1 MPLWWP
7 GRKCRS
13 KAKHRAGAAPASAAS
28 SPPRNSVD
36 AGTSSAYAS
45 ACASPL
51 PSSPRGAAKPH
62 GLDSPAP
69 AARHQAGAVS
79 RCGGGRGGTGL
90 RADGQGHPLPRP
102 RYKSAPL
109 PLASSLAAACGGCA
123 SAAASVSSASSSES
137 FDDDEDEDRRN
148 YRYTDPVVYSRGK
161 TMPPDGLKGMVEGKH
176 FASCSALQ
184 EHHRFF
190 EAPINNVGEFHR
202 QSFEPSAG
210 EASRSLGRMP
220 DDAFGAR
227 TGSLSPGPR
236 GHAFSVSD
244 AGQRDF
250 GFSPRSPL
258 RRMDDLRMSP
268 QPLPLP
274 PVPASSLPLPS
285 SSIASTQSQ
294 SQWKKGKLLG
304 SGTFGQV
311 YLGFNREGGQFCAIK
326 EVQVILDDSN
336 SKERLRQLNQE
347 VDLLS
352 QLSHQNI
359 VQYYGSKLTD
369 EALSIYLEYVS
380 GGSIHKLLRDYGPFR
395 EPVIR
400 NYTRQILSG
409 LAYLHGRNTVHRDI
423 KGANILVGP
432 TGDVKL
438 ADFGVAKH
446 ITSFA
451 EIRSFR
457 GSPYWMAPEVVMN
470 NKGYSLA
477 VDIWSLGCT
486 IIEMA
491 TGRHPW
497 HPYEDVPALFKIAN
511 SKDAPEIPLSIS
523 KEGNDFLNLCLM
535 RDPAQ
540 RPSATQLLGHPFVH
554 DHQAIRVEKCRA
566 TLLSNGLSTPVE
578 AARHKKSNRES
589 LTKRGITPLQDIGG
603 LRARDFAGFA
613 TAYPSPRNP
622 SSPIAARANMSLPVS
637 PCSSPLRQFKQS
649 NWSCLPSPPHPVDY
663 TQNQMR
669 LSTAVP
675 DPWLDIGQLRPPSP
689 YGSPRRY

>member
-7 GRKCRS
+7 GRKSRS
-13 KAKHRAGAAPASAAS
+13 KSKHRAAAQATAASAAS
-28 SPPRNSVD
+28 SPRNSVD
-36 AGTSSAYAS
+36 VGTSSAYAS

-51 PSSPRGAAKPH
+51 PSTPRRAARPH
-62 GLDSPAP
+62 GLESP
-69 AARHQAGAVS
+69 AARQAGTVS
-79 RCGGGRGGTGL
+79 RCGGGGGGGGGTGL
-90 RADGQGHPLPRP
+90 RAEAQGHPLPRP
-102 RYKSAPL
+102 ESRSAPL
-109 PLASSLAAACGGCA
+109 PLASPSSQAAACGRCV

-137 FDDDEDEDRRN
+137 FDDDDDEEEDRRI
-148 YRYTDPVVYSRGK
+148 YRYTDPIVYSRGR
-161 TMPPDGLKGMVEGKH
+161 TMPPDGHKGMVEGKH

-184 EHHRFF
+184 DHHKFF
-190 EAPINNVGEFHR
+190 EVPINSVGEVHP
-202 QSFEPSAG
+202 QSFEPSTG
-210 EASRSLGRMP
+210 DASRSLGRMP
-220 DDAFGAR
+220 DD
-227 TGSLSPGPR
+227 TGSAGTRSLSPGPR
-236 GHAFSVSD
+236 GHAFFASD
-244 AGQRDF
+244 ASQRDF
-250 GFSPRSPL
+250 YGSVTCNTTVVLVLIKGCVHPL
-258 RRMDDLRMSP
+258 DAEAGDHPISKKK
-268 QPLPLP
+268 
-274 PVPASSLPLPS
+274 
-285 SSIASTQSQ
+285 QSE
-294 SQWKKGKLLG
+294 S
-304 SGTFGQV
+304 
-311 YLGFNREGGQFCAIK
+311 GQFCAIK

-359 VQYYGSKLTD
+359 VQYYGSELTD

-380 GGSIHKLLRDYGPFR
+380 GGSIHKLLREYGPFR

-446 ITSFA
+446 ISSFA

-457 GSPYWMAPEVVMN
+457 GSPYWMAPEVIMN

-491 TGRHPW
+491 TARHPW

-511 SKDAPEIPLSIS
+511 SKDTPEIPESIS
-523 KEGNDFLNLCLM
+523 KDGKDFLSLCLK

-554 DHQAIRVEKCRA
+554 DHQAIRVAKCRA
-566 TLLSNGLSTPVE
+566 TLLNNGLSSPVE
-578 AARHKKSNRES
+578 ARHKKPNRES
-589 LTKRGITPLQDIGG
+589 LTKRGIAPLRGIGD
-603 LRARDFAGFA
+603 LRARDFTGFA
-613 TAYPSPRNP
+613 TAYPSPCNP
-622 SSPIAARANMSLPVS
+622 SSPIAARTNMSLPVS

-649 NWSCLPSPPHPVDY
+649 NWSCLPSPPRPVDY
-663 TQNQMR
+663 SQNQMR

-675 DPWLDIGQLRPPSP
+675 DPWLEIGQLRPPSP
-689 YGSPRRY
+689 YGSPRRF